1 MVFFGQPTYLL
12 QPFEEQLQDLVDS
25 WILEISENFDHILIL
40 EDLDTSLAL
49 LMIKLCWEIE
59 DVMHLKA
66 SFYKYYCFSFNIIF

>member
-25 WILEISENFDHILIL
+25 WIFEISDNFDQILIL

-49 LMIKLCWEIE
+49 LMIKLCWEID
-59 DVMHLKA
+59 DVMHLKVTLMEECHM
-66 SFYKYYCFSFNIIF
+66 KNH